1 MAKTSK
7 KQQAANAKPGSNAE
21 PSQGKKAKK
30 SGTKK
35 ADSKKASGKKAEAQK
50 TRSRAGNAPDI
61 AAVAKTV
68 KAKAV
73 DLASN
78 PLVAEVVAA
87 TLVAAAAAIKD
98 PNKARAI
105 ANSVGDE
112 LGKAAKGAQGG
123 SAMWQLAMDVAKRSM
138 SALAEGSNG
147 AGAPKPKAKRK

>member
-1 MAKTSK
+1 MKAD
-7 KQQAANAKPGSNAE
+7 
-21 PSQGKKAKK
+21 GKKAF
-30 SGTKK
+30 
-35 ADSKKASGKKAEAQK
+35 GKKAEAQK

-147 AGAPKPKAKRK
+147 AGAPKPKAKKK